1 MCKHI
6 MGVVLTKSKK
16 PGEKFDAVINGKK
29 TVSFGDSDYSDY
41 TKHKD
46 VVRKEAYIARRK
58 KNETHGLS
66 GVKTVG
72 FWSAYL
78 LWNT

>member
-1 MCKHI
+1 

-46 VVRKEAYIARRK
+46 VVRKEAYIARHNK
-58 KNETHGLS
+58 CKSWVEWCENCGIL
-66 GVKTVG
+66 VG
-72 FWSAYL
+72 
-78 LWNT
+78 